1 MLRTG
6 VLHVMTSAVVHTQ
19 DQHIAW
25 DALRGELHRFVAR
38 RLAGPDAED
47 VVQEALVRIHRG
59 LPAVRD
65 QGAIVG
71 WLYQVTRNTLADHLR
86 AARPSDELTEDHDA
100 GAPIDVDDAAFQRLA
115 ACVAPFVAMLP
126 ELYREAI
133 ELVELRGHP
142 QVDAAAALGIPLS
155 TMKSR
160 VQRGRRE
167 LRELL
172 EQCCAIAVDARG
184 HVVDVTPRDNCS
196 CRQ

>member
-1 MLRTG
+1 MS
-6 VLHVMTSAVVHTQ
+6 SAVAHTAA
-19 DQHIAW
+19 QHIAW
-25 DALRGELHRFVAR
+25 DALRAELHRFVSR

-59 LPAVRD
+59 LPAVRE

-86 AARPSDELTEDHDA
+86 AARPSDELTDDLDA
-100 GAPIDVDDAAFQRLA
+100 GEPIPVDDAAFRGLA

-126 ELYREAI
+126 DHYREAV
-133 ELVELRGHP
+133 ELVELRGLS
-142 QVDAAAALGIPLS
+142 QVDAATALGIPLS

-172 EQCCAIAVDARG
+172 ERCCAIDVDARG
-184 HVVDVTPRDNCS
+184 HVVEVTPRDRCACPATRPS
-196 CRQ
+196 

>member
-1 MLRTG
+1 MP
-6 VLHVMTSAVVHTQ
+6 SSVVHTQ
-19 DQHIAW
+19 AQHIAW
-25 DALRGELHRFVAR
+25 DALRAELHRFVAR

-86 AARPSDELTEDHDA
+86 ASRPSDELTDDHDA
-100 GAPIDVDDAAFQRLA
+100 GAPIDVDDAAFRRLA

-126 ELYREAI
+126 DHYREAI
-133 ELVELRGHP
+133 ELVELRGLT
-142 QVDAAAALGIPLS
+142 QADAAAALGIPLS

-160 VQRGRRE
+160 VQRGRAQ

-172 EQCCAIAVDARG
+172 ELCCNIAVDARG
-184 HVVDVTPRDNCS
+184 HVVEVTPRDACS
-196 CRQ
+196 CR

>member
-1 MLRTG
+1 M
-6 VLHVMTSAVVHTQ
+6 SAAAHTPA
-19 DQHIAW
+19 QHIAW
-25 DALRGELHRFVAR
+25 DALRAELHRFVAR

-59 LPAVRD
+59 LPAVREPA
-65 QGAIVG
+65 AIVG

-86 AARPSDELTEDHDA
+86 AARPSDELTDDHDA
-100 GAPIDVDDAAFQRLA
+100 GEPIDTDDAAFLRLA

-126 ELYREAI
+126 DHSREAI
-133 ELVELRGHP
+133 ELVELRGLS

-160 VQRGRRE
+160 VQRGRAQ

-172 EQCCAIAVDARG
+172 ERCCAIDVDARG
-184 HVVDVTPRDNCS
+184 HVVEVTPRAACVCASDRPS
-196 CRQ
+196 

>member
-1 MLRTG
+1 MSLAIA
-6 VLHVMTSAVVHTQ
+6 HSSS
-19 DQHIAW
+19 QHIAW
-25 DALRGELHRFVAR
+25 DALRAELHRFVAR

-86 AARPSDELTEDHDA
+86 ASRPTEELADDHDA
-100 GAPIDVDDAAFQRLA
+100 GPPIEVDDAAFARLA

-126 ELYREAI
+126 DHYREAI
-133 ELVELRGHP
+133 ELVELRGLS
-142 QVDAAAALGIPLS
+142 QVDAAAALGVPLS

-160 VQRGRRE
+160 VQRGRAE
-167 LRELL
+167 LRKLL

-184 HVVDVTPRDNCS
+184 HVVEVTPRDRCACKTS
-196 CRQ
+196 GA

>member
-1 MLRTG
+1 VLR
-6 VLHVMTSAVVHTQ
+6 VMTTAAHTPT
-19 DQHIAW
+19 QHIAW
-25 DALRGELHRFVAR
+25 DALRAELHRFVSR

-59 LPAVRD
+59 LPAVRE

-86 AARPSDELTEDHDA
+86 ASRPSDELTDDHDA
-100 GAPIDVDDAAFQRLA
+100 GPPIDVDDAAFGRLA
-115 ACVAPFVAMLP
+115 ACVAPFVAMLADHHRQA
-126 ELYREAI
+126 L
-133 ELVELRGHP
+133 ELVELRGLS
-142 QVDAAAALGIPLS
+142 QVEAAATLGIPLS

-172 EQCCAIAVDARG
+172 EQCCTIAVDARG
-184 HVVDVTPRDNCS
+184 HVVEVTPRDRCS
-196 CRQ
+196 CRV

>member
-1 MLRTG
+1 
-6 VLHVMTSAVVHTQ
+6 MTVAEHTPA
-19 DQHIAW
+19 QHIAW
-25 DALRGELHRFVAR
+25 DALRAELHRFVAR

-59 LPAVRD
+59 LPAVRE

-86 AARPSDELTEDHDA
+86 AARPSDELTDDDDV
-100 GAPIDVDDAAFQRLA
+100 GAPIDTDDAAFQVLA

-126 ELYREAI
+126 DHYREAI
-133 ELVELRGHP
+133 ELVELRGLS
-142 QVDAAAALGIPLS
+142 QVDAATTLGIPLS

-160 VQRGRRE
+160 VQRGRGQ

-172 EQCCAIAVDARG
+172 ERCCSIDVDARG
-184 HVVDVTPRDNCS
+184 HVVGVRSRGACVCEMQRPS
-196 CRQ
+196 